1 MSQNDVFGGFMV
13 ILGDKVVKKT
23 AKHALLAN
31 HRFSVSE
38 LMCTLTYQNGQISSK
53 TTLNDSF
60 PSKTSFG
67 SSVLLKE
74 TLKTC

>member
-1 MSQNDVFGGFMV
+1 MV
-13 ILGDKVVKKT
+13 ILVDMVVKKMENHT
-23 AKHALLAN
+23 LLVN
-31 HRFSVSE
+31 HRFSLSV
-38 LMCTLTYQNGQISSK
+38 LMCTMTYQNGQISSK